1 MALQGNYNF
10 KGLSVEDCYVKIT
23 NVNYNVYEERGS
35 ELKTPAVLNEDGS
48 IKTPEVVEEIN
59 KSYPEARWTAVVWKD
74 KASRDAIG
82 SWNNGIVT
90 VHGTFALDTK
100 ATAKNP
106 LIQAYNA
113 MKAEDAWKDY
123 TDV

>member
-23 NVNYNVYEERGS
+23 NVNYSVYEEQTTQ
-35 ELKTPAVLNEDGS
+35 LKTPAVLNEDGS
-48 IKTPEVVEEIN
+48 IKTPEVMETIN
-59 KSYPEARWTAVVWKD
+59 KAYPEARWTAVVWKD
-74 KASRDAIG
+74 KASRDAVG
-82 SWNNGIVT
+82 SWNNGIIT
-90 VHGTFALDTK
+90 VHGTFVLDTK

-106 LIQAYNA
+106 IIQAYNA